1 VISEAVEVEQKFD
14 TPDGFVFPDPQAL
27 QDALAET
34 IGPVQVRD
42 DGTVQL
48 SATYFD
54 TFDLRLAKDKV
65 TLRRRTGGKDA
76 GWHLKLPGDGD
87 GRREITAPLGR
98 ARSVPTELLDL
109 VHAVVRTEA
118 LHPVATLK
126 TRRRVLTVLSEDGQ
140 PLIEVVDDRVSATR
154 QTAQDGVASPVE
166 IWREL
171 EAEVLEAG
179 DDDVL
184 AAVGEVLKR
193 AGARPS
199 AAPSK
204 LARALGP
211 IGPPLIAPPPE
222 SVSPK
227 APVAEVVAAYAA
239 QHVRAMQLQDRRL
252 RQDLPDSVHKMR
264 VSARRLRSTLKTFQ
278 PILDPAA
285 VAALEPELRWLGM
298 VLGEARDREV
308 LLERLQQD
316 LADVPAELVLGNVSA
331 RLEQTLLPELLTAVE
346 QAKAELRGE
355 RYLQLLDALV
365 AFAAQPPVTTNKS
378 AAKVLPDLGDRAWRK
393 VRRRM
398 RALTPDVL
406 RAEDDSLHAVRKAAK
421 QARYAGEAMVVVY
434 GDSAGKFAAAMES
447 VQELLGEHQDST
459 VARDLLRRLGAGNR
473 NGFTFG
479 LLYGREENRA
489 RAARTEL
496 PAVWENASEKKL
508 RRWMD
513 RN

>member
-1 VISEAVEVEQKFD
+1 MISEALEVERKFD
-14 TPDGFVFPDPQAL
+14 TPDGFVFPDPLAL
-27 QDALAET
+27 SDALADAL
-34 IGPVQVRD
+34 GPVQVRD

-48 SATYFD
+48 AATYYD
-54 TFDLRLAKDKV
+54 TFDLRLAKDKI

-76 GWHLKLPGDGD
+76 GWHLKLPGDGN

-98 ARSVPTELLDL
+98 AQTVPQELLDL
-109 VHAVVRTEA
+109 VQALVRNEA
-118 LHPVATLK
+118 LTPVATLK
-126 TRRRVLTVLSEDGQ
+126 TRRRVLTVLTEDGQ
-140 PLIEVVDDRVSATR
+140 PLVEVVDDPGERDAADSAGR
-154 QTAQDGVASPVE
+154 LWSGGHLARARGRGS
-166 IWREL
+166 RGRRH
-171 EAEVLEAG
+171 AG
-179 DDDVL
+179 AGGGRDAL
-184 AAVGEVLKR
+184 QR
-193 AGARPS
+193 AGAMPS

-211 IGPPLIAPPPE
+211 IGPPLIAEPPE
-222 SVSPK
+222 KISPK

-239 QHVRAMQLQDRRL
+239 TQVRALQLQDRRV
-252 RQDLPDSVHKMR
+252 RQGLPDSVHKMR

-278 PILDPAA
+278 PILDPDV

-308 LLERLQQD
+308 LLARLQQD

-346 QAKAELRGE
+346 DAKVELRGE

-378 AAKVLPDLGDRAWRK
+378 AAKVLPDLAHRAWRK
-393 VRRRM
+393 ARRRM
-398 RALTPDVL
+398 RALKPDAL
-406 RAEDDSLHAVRKAAK
+406 QAEAEALHAVRKAAK

-434 GDSAGKFAAAMES
+434 GNSAGKFAAAMES
-447 VQELLGEHQDST
+447 LQELLGEHQDST

-479 LLYGREENRA
+479 ILYGREESRA
-489 RAARTEL
+489 RAVRTEL
-496 PAVWENASEKKL
+496 PAVWQRASSKKL
-508 RRWMD
+508 RRWMA
-513 RN
+513 RS